1 MPKEYQVNQLGKVY
15 KAPITEEGLS
25 QLAKLMADSDREIL
39 FAERELQLSPNDL
52 ASIGFAMW
60 DKRISNKDIG
70 KFYTLYFNELFP
82 KEN

>member
-1 MPKEYQVNQLGKVY
+1 MKHYRATQLKNTLEVV
-15 KAPITEEGLS
+15 ANEEGLLK
-25 QLAKLMADSDREIL
+25 LAKFMADSDREIL

-52 ASIGFAMW
+52 ASIGFGMW
-60 DKRISNKDIG
+60 DKRVSNKDIG

>member
-1 MPKEYQVNQLGKVY
+1 MKYYRATQLKNSLEVT
-15 KAPITEEGLS
+15 ADEEGLLK
-25 QLAKLMADSDREIL
+25 LAKFMADSDREIL

-70 KFYTLYFNELFP
+70 KFYGLYFNQLFP